1 MHLHFLKELTAHPGP
16 FATVYLDASH
26 DTEDAGRQGAL
37 RWAAAREELAAAG
50 AGDTVLSALDAA
62 VQAADPPRGRA
73 GRVLVAAGDAVLLDR
88 LLPAPPDRPV
98 AVWGE
103 LPDLLP
109 MLLALPEPRT
119 AVVARIGEPG
129 GEILV
134 ATAGEDP
141 EHVAD
146 ATAGEWRT
154 HKVRAGGLAHLN
166 MQERVEESWRRNTV
180 AVAER
185 VDRLVRET
193 GARVLVV
200 AGDAASRS
208 RLRDA
213 LSERS
218 AGIAVDV
225 EFSGG
230 GGSDEDL
237 AAAVTEALADAENAS
252 RHAAIAQYEQA
263 AGRGEGLAV
272 AGLRPV
278 LAALRAEQVETLLVD
293 GGVERG
299 AEVWF
304 ADTPTLVALDAE
316 ELRALGAEPHGPASA
331 DAALVRAA
339 AGGDAAFVP
348 LGGGRTGLVGHDV
361 PDGVA
366 AVLRHPFVG
375 A

>member
-1 MHLHFLKELTAHPGP
+1 MDLHFLKELTARTGP

-26 DTEDAGRQGAL
+26 DTEDAGHQDAL
-37 RWAAAREELAAAG
+37 RWSSAREELAAAG
-50 AGDTVLSALDAA
+50 ADAASLDALDAA
-62 VQAADPPRGRA
+62 AGGGSPPRGRA
-73 GRVLVAAGDAVLLDR
+73 GRVLVAAGGEVLLDR
-88 LLPAPPDRPV
+88 VLPAPPARPE

-119 AVVARIGEPG
+119 AVVARIGNTG
-129 GEILV
+129 GEVLL
-134 ATAGEDP
+134 ATAGDDP
-141 EHVAD
+141 EPVAHVS
-146 ATAGEWRT
+146 AGEFRT
-154 HKVRAGGLAHLN
+154 HKVRGGGMAHLS
-166 MQERVEESWRRNTV
+166 MQHRVEESWRRNTA

-185 VDRLVRET
+185 IDGLVLAS

-200 AGDAASRS
+200 AGDAQSRS

-213 LSERS
+213 LSGRS
-218 AGIAVDV
+218 ASIAVDV
-225 EFSGG
+225 ESTAG

-237 AAAVTEALADAENAS
+237 AAAVAQALADSGDAS
-252 RHAAIAQYEQA
+252 RHAALAQYEQA
-263 AGRGEGLAV
+263 AGRNEGLAV
-272 AGLRPV
+272 AGLGPV

-293 GGVERG
+293 GGVERD
-299 AEVWF
+299 APVWF
-304 ADTPTLVALDAE
+304 TDTPTLVALDAE
-316 ELRALGAEPHGPASA
+316 EIRALGAEPHGPAPA

-339 AGGDAAFVP
+339 AGCDAALVP
-348 LGGGRTGLVGHDV
+348 LGDGTGDGAAAV